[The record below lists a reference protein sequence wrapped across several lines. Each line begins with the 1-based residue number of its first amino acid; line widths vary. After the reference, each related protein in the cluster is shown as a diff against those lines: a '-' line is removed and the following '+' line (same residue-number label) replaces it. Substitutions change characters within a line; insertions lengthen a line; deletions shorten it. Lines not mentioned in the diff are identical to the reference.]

1 MTRCLVCN
9 GILRKG
15 ENVCFTCGDGVSKK
29 ATGRSWGKGFAT
41 FITLAF
47 FGSLGLTC
55 ASFFMSDRTPPFT
68 ACLAASIILLF
79 VKRSADVTS
88 EKKLN

>member
-15 ENVCFTCGDGVSKK
+15 EKVCFTCGDGASKK
-29 ATGRSWGKGFAT
+29 AGGKSLGKGFAT
-41 FITLAF
+41 LITLAF

-55 ASFFMSDRTPPFT
+55 ASFFMADRTPPFT
-68 ACLAASIILLF
+68 ACLAASVILLF

-88 EKKLN
+88 EKKS

>member
-15 ENVCFTCGDGVSKK
+15 ENVCFTCGDGVSRKSR
-29 ATGRSWGKGFAT
+29 ANRSVGKSFAT

-55 ASFFMSDRTPPFT
+55 ASFFMADRTPPFT
-68 ACLAASIILLF
+68 TCLAASVILLF

-88 EKKLN
+88 EKKT